1 MPFSDPQRHLHDVL
15 EAIDRIDEFVGD
27 MDFAAYQADEKT
39 KAAVER
45 KIQILTEAIIRL
57 EDESPGANPEIDQK
71 GFRGMGNILR
81 HSYHR
86 VDDRIVWGT
95 VKEDL
100 PTLRDVVRTILRRL
114 GS

>member
-15 EAIDRIDEFVGD
+15 EAIDRIGEFVGS

-57 EDESPGANPEIDQK
+57 DDESPGAYPEIDFK
-71 GFRGMGNILR
+71 GFRGMGNLLR

-86 VDDRIVWGT
+86 IDDSIVWGT

-100 PTLRDVVRTILRRL
+100 PTLTNVVKTILNRL
-114 GS
+114 GA